1 MYYSCKDKS
10 LSETSGFQEKIT
22 ADGMNNLVLKQE
34 DTCQLINNKQSIF
47 DKAFLA
53 LALLSYIQ
61 PFADGNKLTARI
73 TSNAILIANG
83 YCPLIRKL

>member
-34 DTCQLINNKQSIF
+34 ALQIYYEHNYYIYNNVIVMYSQQ
-47 DKAFLA
+47 
-53 LALLSYIQ
+53 IQ
-61 PFADGNKLTARI
+61 TVL
-73 TSNAILIANG
+73 
-83 YCPLIRKL
+83 

>member
-34 DTCQLINNKQSIF
+34 ALQIYYEHNYYIYNNVIVGTTINIQINS
-47 DKAFLA
+47 KAV
-53 LALLSYIQ
+53 SYTH
-61 PFADGNKLTARI
+61 LTLPT
-73 TSNAILIANG
+73 TS
-83 YCPLIRKL
+83 RV

>member
-34 DTCQLINNKQSIF
+34 ALQIYYEHNYYIYNNVIVGTTINIQIN
-47 DKAFLA
+47 
-53 LALLSYIQ
+53 SYIV
-61 PFADGNKLTARI
+61 FTAN
-73 TSNAILIANG
+73 SNCSINIFLNG
-83 YCPLIRKL
+83 YILFCS

>member
-34 DTCQLINNKQSIF
+34 ALQIYYEHNYYRWNNHQYT
-47 DKAFLA
+47 DKFK
-53 LALLSYIQ
+53 SMYSQQIQ
-61 PFADGNKLTARI
+61 TVL
-73 TSNAILIANG
+73 
-83 YCPLIRKL
+83 

>member
-34 DTCQLINNKQSIF
+34 ALQIYYNVIVGTTINIQINSKVCIHSKF
-47 DKAFLA
+47 KLFYKYFLKWI
-53 LALLSYIQ
+53 YI
-61 PFADGNKLTARI
+61 
-73 TSNAILIANG
+73 ILFIEN
-83 YCPLIRKL
+83 